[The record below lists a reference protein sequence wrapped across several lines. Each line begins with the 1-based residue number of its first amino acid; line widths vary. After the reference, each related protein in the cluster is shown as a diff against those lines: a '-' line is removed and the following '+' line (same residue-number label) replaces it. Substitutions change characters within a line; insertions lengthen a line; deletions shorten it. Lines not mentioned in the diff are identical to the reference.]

1 MFEEDHLKFPFSEV
15 AAATR
20 SDLVETM
27 QSCDMQDSSSDWIPE
42 RHKKL
47 TTVIAMGQGH
57 ELTTK
62 KT

>member
-1 MFEEDHLKFPFSEV
+1 MTPPEDSAQGTMFEKDHLKFPFSEV

-42 RHKKL
+42 RHKNSL
-47 TTVIAMGQGH
+47 R
-57 ELTTK
+57 
-62 KT
+62 